1 MIHCEGSESR
11 LVFVRKNAPP
21 EASEETGGG
30 RGEEKPKIVLFFRSV
45 VFLFARRICP
55 NSFSY
60 PFFLLPDASGKPTR
74 CPFLCS
80 KSSRMPP
87 FLPVKTFRDSFSSS
101 ALDEKTEKIG
111 QKMPVFPLFRS
122 FQLKNNASHAV
133 RKGQKAS
140 QTPLLAPSA
149 LWMRFFS
156 DTTFG
161 L

>member
-1 MIHCEGSESR
+1 MRAVSR
-11 LVFVRKNAPP
+11 ASFFVRKNAPP

-30 RGEEKPKIVLFFRSV
+30 RGEEKPKIVLFFRSI

-55 NSFSY
+55 NYSFC
-60 PFFLLPDASGKPTR
+60 PFSFLPDASGKPTR
-74 CPFLCS
+74 RPFSCS
-80 KSSRMPP
+80 KSGRMLP
-87 FLPVKTFRDSFSSS
+87 FLPVKTFRDLFSSS
-101 ALDEKTEKIG
+101 SLDEKTEKIG

-156 DTTFG
+156 DTTFW

>member
-1 MIHCEGSESR
+1 MRAVSR
-11 LVFVRKNAPP
+11 ASFFVRKNAPP

-55 NSFSY
+55 NSFSC

-74 CPFLCS
+74 HPFLRS
-80 KSSRMPP
+80 KSGRMPP
-87 FLPVKTFRDSFSSS
+87 FLPVKTFRDSFSLS

-111 QKMPVFPLFRS
+111 QKMPGFPLFRS
-122 FQLKNNASHAV
+122 FQFKNNASHAI
-133 RKGQKAS
+133 RKGRKAS

-156 DTTFG
+156 DTTFW

>member
-1 MIHCEGSESR
+1 MRAVSR
-11 LVFVRKNAPP
+11 ASFFVRKNAPP
-21 EASEETGGG
+21 EESEETGGG

-45 VFLFARRICP
+45 VFLFALRICP
-55 NSFSY
+55 NSSFC
-60 PFFLLPDASGKPTR
+60 PFPFHPETPGKPTR
-74 CPFLCS
+74 RPFLCS
-80 KSSRMPP
+80 KSGRMPP
-87 FLPVKTFRDSFSSS
+87 FLPVKTFRDLFSSS
-101 ALDEKTEKIG
+101 ALDEKPEKIG

-156 DTTFG
+156 DTTFW

>member
-1 MIHCEGSESR
+1 MRAVSR
-11 LVFVRKNAPP
+11 ASSFVRKNAPP

-45 VFLFARRICP
+45 VFLFALRICP
-55 NSFSY
+55 NSSSCLF
-60 PFFLLPDASGKPTR
+60 PFHPEAPGKPTR
-74 CPFLCS
+74 RPFLRS
-80 KSSRMPP
+80 KSGRMPP

-122 FQLKNNASHAV
+122 FQLKNTASHAV

-156 DTTFG
+156 DTTFW